1 MAELSKF
8 YQVTNQIMLEYIANQ
23 YDDTSETPNEKEVNY
38 TIYTGKDGNVYYT
51 EKPQDI
57 DDRYSNGQYFI
68 KFPDESQSE
77 YTFVGLEKESTEVL
91 DSSGNNVGIKN
102 TKSYVYDNS
111 KLLNIKDN
119 TETYEEHTGKMH
131 YDKIRLHFIYGFTL
145 DRLAGITLQVKTNSR
160 YLAPQQKYYPNSNSY
175 KMFDDKNNPIFETQ
189 SVVVNDLEE
198 VLTSPFD
205 VQSAYAR
212 NSAEEIGVE
221 KLVQDY
227 TDFYLL
233 DIFFPK
239 ECLILHNVVKWH
251 KTPIYQNGSFYDRY
265 IEFLVPSAY
274 YMSLSKNSYSVSSKY
289 GHGKLYKEV
298 KYELSQ
304 SKYNI
309 NEETMQKENYDST
322 TIIKE
327 ENKKVVSWYGK
338 IPENNNGRELEYQ
351 ILADPT
357 LIVNFATVSEENLT
371 SVDPQIY
378 SSKFHQDPINT
389 ITLKYKSNSDY
400 FNVMLYEDTDNKEI
414 VYYPVYG
421 EGNKAKELTPDI
433 MHRIENGKIP
443 LVSEGF
449 YDNLS
454 GADIDAFVQTYGQ
467 DACKWVIYNEVSVTY
482 KYRQITRILETH
494 DEDDTI
500 DIMESFTNIIDYGK
514 HDQNVEGSFW
524 KCRFTPKPKIQ
535 NNMVC
540 NSICISYTCRLV
552 NRLTSVEAIRTATM
566 TIPYGQVQL
575 YMSSRSIIN
584 NIVTYKVVNQ
594 IKKDSVQQ
602 TVKYKESQPKIIRS
616 YYDAT
621 NITIKDMN
629 DSNLYTQGQM
639 TLKLKHSS
647 TNYVFRL
654 FNLNDDNIRIPYD
667 LTGPFRYYL
676 VFPSNDGN
684 KIKIK
689 PNGDSNALNLGIG
702 QIVFYIS
709 EQNVKRIMNVSSTD
723 RYFAIVTDSDNNDSN
738 QSTLY
743 EGKVEYYS

>member
-1 MAELSKF
+1 MAELSKY

-23 YDDTSETPNEKEVNY
+23 FDDVSEQSNEKEVNY

-57 DDRYSNGQYFI
+57 EERYSNGQYFI
-68 KFPDESQSE
+68 KFPDESQSD
-77 YTFVGLEKESTEVL
+77 YTFVGLEKENQNKEV
-91 DSSGNNVGIKN
+91 SINKAYTYGNE
-102 TKSYVYDNS
+102 
-111 KLLNIKDN
+111 KLLNFKEN
-119 TETYEEHTGKMH
+119 TQSYKNHTGTMH

-145 DRLAGITLQVKTNSR
+145 DRLAGITLQVKTNAR
-160 YLAPQQKYYPNSNSY
+160 YLAPQQKLHPNSNTY
-175 KMFDDKNNPIFETQ
+175 KMFDENDNPVFETEY
-189 SVVVNDLEE
+189 VLLNDLEE
-198 VLTSPFD
+198 VVDLRNQIA
-205 VQSAYAR
+205 VQNAYAR
-212 NSAEEIGVE
+212 GSQEIEVE
-221 KLVQDY
+221 KLVYDY

-251 KTPIYQNGSFYDRY
+251 KTPIYQNGRFYDRY

-274 YMSLSKNSYSVSSKY
+274 YMSLGDDNNKKVYSVESPY
-289 GHGKLYKEV
+289 GHGQLLKQTSEIKITQNDETKTKE
-298 KYELSQ
+298 
-304 SKYNI
+304 
-309 NEETMQKENYDST
+309 
-322 TIIKE
+322 
-327 ENKKVVSWYGK
+327 VVSWYGK
-338 IPENNNGRELEYQ
+338 IPTNLNTLDSTGNIQSDNERTLEYQ
-351 ILADPT
+351 ILSDPT
-357 LIVNFATVSEENLT
+357 LIINFATVSEENLT
-371 SVDPQIY
+371 SINPQIY
-378 SSKFHQDPINT
+378 SSTFHQDPINT

-400 FNVMLYEDTDNKEI
+400 FNVRLYEDQDNKQV

-421 EGNKAKELTPDI
+421 EGNKAKELTPEI
-433 MHRIENGKIP
+433 FARIESGEIP
-443 LVSEGF
+443 LVSEAF

-454 GADIDAFVQTYGQ
+454 NTDIDTFVQTYG
-467 DACKWVIYNEVSVTY
+467 DNACKWVIYNEVSVTY
-482 KYRQITRILETH
+482 KYRPVTRLLETYT
-494 DEDDTI
+494 EDDTI
-500 DIMESFTNIIDYGK
+500 DVMESFTNIIDYGK
-514 HDQNVEGSFW
+514 HDQSIEGNFW
-524 KCRFTPKPKIQ
+524 RCSFTPKPQIR

-540 NSICISYTCRLV
+540 NSICFSYTCRLV

-566 TIPYGQVQL
+566 TIPYNNVQL
-575 YMSSRSIIN
+575 YMSSRSVIN

-594 IKKDSVQQ
+594 IKKQDVQQ
-602 TVKYKESQPKIIRS
+602 TVQYKESQPKIIRS

-709 EQNVKRIMNVSSTD
+709 EENVKRIMNVSSTD

>member
-8 YQVTNQIMLEYIANQ
+8 YQVTSQIMLEYIANQ
-23 YDDTSETPNEKEVNY
+23 YDDESETANEKEINY
-38 TIYTGKDGNVYYT
+38 TIYIGKDGNVYYT
-51 EKPQDI
+51 EKPQGI
-57 DDRYSNGQYFI
+57 DNRYSNGQYFI

-77 YTFVGLEKESTEVL
+77 YTFVGLEKQKQ
-91 DSSGNNVGIKN
+91 NNDDVTSN
-102 TKSYVYDNS
+102 KSYVYDNS
-111 KLLNIKDN
+111 NLLNISNN
-119 TETYEEHTGKMH
+119 TESYKEHTGKMH

-145 DRLAGITLQVKTNSR
+145 DRLAGISLQVKTNSR
-160 YLAPQQKYYPNSNSY
+160 YLTPLQKYYPNSNTY
-175 KMFDDKNNPIFETQ
+175 KMFDENNNPVFESQ
-189 SVVVNDLEE
+189 HILVNDLEE
-198 VLTSPFD
+198 VVTSPFD
-205 VQSAYAR
+205 FKSLNEKNTTQDIEA
-212 NSAEEIGVE
+212 E
-221 KLVQDY
+221 KLIYDY

-239 ECLILHNVVKWH
+239 ECLILHNVVHWH

-274 YMSLSKNSYSVSSKY
+274 YMSLNENDYSVESPY
-289 GHGKLYKEV
+289 GHGKLYK
-298 KYELSQ
+298 Y
-304 SKYNI
+304 
-309 NEETMQKENYDST
+309 TDENG
-322 TIIKE
+322 KP
-327 ENKKVVSWYGK
+327 NFYGK
-338 IPENNNGRELEYQ
+338 VPSKINTLDSSGNIQTDNKRILEYQ
-351 ILADPT
+351 ILQDPT

-371 SVDPQIY
+371 SIDPQIY
-378 SSKFHQDPINT
+378 SSTFHLDPINT
-389 ITLKYKSNSDY
+389 IALKYKSNSDY
-400 FNVMLYEDTDNKEI
+400 FNIRLYKDIDNKEI

-421 EGNKAKELTPDI
+421 EGNKVQELTPSI
-433 MHRIENGKIP
+433 MNRIENGEIP
-443 LVSEGF
+443 IVSEGF

-454 GADIDAFVQTYGQ
+454 GADIETFVQTYGEN
-467 DACKWVIYNEVSVTY
+467 ACKWVIYNEISVTY
-482 KYRQITRILETH
+482 KYNHITRLLESH
-494 DEDDTI
+494 NEDDTI
-500 DIMESFTNIIDYGK
+500 DVLDSFSNIIDYSK
-514 HDQNVEGSFW
+514 HNQEIEGSFW
-524 KCRFTPKPKIQ
+524 KCRFTPKPKIK

-566 TIPYGQVQL
+566 TIPYEYVQL
-575 YMSSRSIIN
+575 YMSQRSVIN

-594 IKKDSVQQ
+594 IKKQDVQQ
-602 TVKYKESQPKIIRS
+602 TVKYKETQPKIIRS

-654 FNLNDDNIRIPYD
+654 FNLNDDNIRVPYD

-709 EQNVKRIMNVSSTD
+709 EENVKRIMNVSSTD

-743 EGKVEYYS
+743 EGKVDYYS

>member
-38 TIYTGKDGNVYYT
+38 TIYTGKDGNAYYT

-77 YTFVGLEKESTEVL
+77 YTFVGLEKNDKQYKVL
-91 DSSGNNVGIKN
+91 DSSTKKLVYTGIKSDKAY
-102 TKSYVYDNS
+102 TYDNND
-111 KLLNIKDN
+111 LLNFKDN
-119 TETYEEHTGKMH
+119 TEAYENHTGKMH

-145 DRLAGITLQVKTNSR
+145 DRLAGISLQVKTNAR

-175 KMFDDKNNPIFETQ
+175 KMFDENNNPVFETQ
-189 SVVVNDLEE
+189 HVYVDNNEEIIKNKPVVL
-198 VLTSPFD
+198 
-205 VQSAYAR
+205 QSAYA
-212 NSAEEIGVE
+212 NNNINDIEVE
-221 KLVQDY
+221 KLVYDY

-251 KTPIYQNGSFYDRY
+251 KTPIYQNGRFYDRY

-274 YMSLSKNSYSVSSKY
+274 YMSLNTQPYSVESPY
-289 GHGKLYKEV
+289 GHGQIITE
-298 KYELSQ
+298 YEYIEG
-304 SKYNI
+304 SK
-309 NEETMQKENYDST
+309 KP
-322 TIIKE
+322 
-327 ENKKVVSWYGK
+327 VAWYGK
-338 IPENNNGRELEYQ
+338 VPSKINTLDSEGNIQSDNKRILDYQ
-351 ILADPT
+351 ILEDPT

-400 FNVMLYEDTDNKEI
+400 FNVRLYEDTDNKEI

-433 MHRIENGKIP
+433 MNRIENGEIP

-449 YDNLS
+449 YDNLTNS
-454 GADIDAFVQTYGQ
+454 DIDSFVQTYGQ
-467 DACKWVIYNEVSVTY
+467 DAYKWVIYNEVSVTY
-482 KYRQITRILETH
+482 KYRQITRILEVH

-500 DIMESFTNIIDYGK
+500 DVMESFTNIIDYGK
-514 HDQNVEGSFW
+514 HDFNVEGSFW
-524 KCRFTPKPKIQ
+524 KCNFTPKLKIQ

-540 NSICISYTCRLV
+540 NSISISYTCRLI

-566 TIPYGQVQL
+566 TIPYEQVQL
-575 YMSSRSIIN
+575 YMSPKSIIN

-654 FNLNDDNIRIPYD
+654 FNLNEDNIRIPYD

-709 EQNVKRIMNVSSTD
+709 EENVKRIMNVSSTD

>member
-23 YDDTSETPNEKEVNY
+23 YDDTSETPNEKKVNY

-57 DDRYSNGQYFI
+57 DERYSNGQYFI

-77 YTFVGLEKESTEVL
+77 YTFVGLDKISTEVL
-91 DSSGNNVGIKN
+91 DASGNNASIKN
-102 TKSYVYDNS
+102 NKAYVYDNS
-111 KLLNIKDN
+111 NLLNIKDN
-119 TETYEEHTGKMH
+119 TEAYEEHTGKMH

-175 KMFDDKNNPIFETQ
+175 KMFDEENNPVFETQ
-189 SVVVNDLEE
+189 HVVVNDLEE
-198 VLTSPFD
+198 VLTSQFD

-212 NSAEEIGVE
+212 NSAEEIEVE
-221 KLVQDY
+221 KLVYDY

-251 KTPIYQNGSFYDRY
+251 KTPIYQNGRFYDRY

-274 YMSLSKNSYSVSSKY
+274 YMSLSKNSYSVQSQY
-289 GHGKLYKEV
+289 GHGKLYCGE
-298 KYELSQ
+298 
-304 SKYNI
+304 
-309 NEETMQKENYDST
+309 
-322 TIIKE
+322 KE
-327 ENKKVVSWYGK
+327 EQQENGETKKVINFYGK
-338 IPENNNGRELEYQ
+338 VPSKINILDATGNIQSDNKRTLEYQ
-351 ILADPT
+351 ILSDPT

-400 FNVMLYEDTDNKEI
+400 FNVRLYEDTDNKEV

-433 MHRIENGKIP
+433 MSRVENGEIP

-449 YDNLS
+449 YDSLS
-454 GADIDAFVQTYGQ
+454 VSDIDSFVQTYGENT
-467 DACKWVIYNEVSVTY
+467 CKWVIYNEVSVTY
-482 KYRQITRILETH
+482 KYKQITRILETH
-494 DEDDTI
+494 DEDNTI
-500 DIMESFTNIIDYGK
+500 DVMESFTNIIDYGK
-514 HDQNVEGSFW
+514 HDPDVEGSFW

-552 NRLTSVEAIRTATM
+552 NRLTSTEAIRTATL
-566 TIPYGQVQL
+566 TIPYNNVQL
-575 YMSSRSIIN
+575 YMSSRSVIN

-594 IKKDSVQQ
+594 IKKQDVQQ

-654 FNLNDDNIRIPYD
+654 FNLNEDNIRIPYD

-709 EQNVKRIMNVSSTD
+709 EENVKRIMNVSSTD

>member
-23 YDDTSETPNEKEVNY
+23 YDDESEIANEKEINY

-51 EKPQDI
+51 EKPQEI

-68 KFPDESQSE
+68 KFPDESQSD
-77 YTFVGLEKESTEVL
+77 YTFVGLQKIDNQYK
-91 DSSGNNVGIKN
+91 DSSGDIGVKKN
-102 TKSYVYDNS
+102 DAYVYDNS
-111 KLLNIKDN
+111 KLLNMEDN
-119 TETYEEHTGKMH
+119 TETYKEHTGKMH

-145 DRLAGITLQVKTNSR
+145 DRLAGISLQVKTNAR
-160 YLAPQQKYYPNSNSY
+160 YLTPQQKYYPNSNTY
-175 KMFDDKNNPIFETQ
+175 KMFDENKNPVFESQ
-189 SVVVNDLEE
+189 HILANDLDE
-198 VLTSPFD
+198 VLTSPFE
-205 VQSAYAR
+205 VQSAYAK
-212 NSAEEIGVE
+212 NSAQDIEVE
-221 KLVQDY
+221 RLIYDY

-251 KTPIYQNGSFYDRY
+251 KTPIYKNGSFYDRY

-274 YMSLSKNSYSVSSKY
+274 YMSLSKNDYSVESQY
-289 GHGKLYKEV
+289 GHGKLYKQTANIKDENG
-298 KYELSQ
+298 
-304 SKYNI
+304 NI
-309 NEETMQKENYDST
+309 NKT
-322 TIIKE
+322 TTF
-327 ENKKVVSWYGK
+327 YGK
-338 IPENNNGRELEYQ
+338 VPSKINTLDSAGNLQSDNKRILEYQ
-351 ILADPT
+351 ILSDPT

-371 SVDPQIY
+371 SIDPQIY
-378 SSKFHQDPINT
+378 SSTFHLDPINT
-389 ITLKYKSNSDY
+389 IALKYKSTSDY
-400 FNVMLYEDTDNKEI
+400 FNIRLYNDIDNKEI

-421 EGNKAKELTPDI
+421 EGNNAKELTPSI
-433 MHRIENGKIP
+433 MNRIETGEIP
-443 LVSEGF
+443 IVSEGF
-449 YDNLS
+449 NDNLS
-454 GADIDAFVQTYGQ
+454 GADIESFIQTYGE
-467 DACKWVIYNEVSVTY
+467 DARKWIIYNEISITY
-482 KYRQITRILETH
+482 KYNPITIILESNN
-494 DEDDTI
+494 EDNTVDVLETF
-500 DIMESFTNIIDYGK
+500 SNIIDYSK
-514 HDQNVEGSFW
+514 HNQEIEGSFW
-524 KCRFTPKPKIQ
+524 KCRFTPKPKIK

-552 NRLTSVEAIRTATM
+552 NRLTSIEVIRTATM
-566 TIPYGQVQL
+566 TIPYGDVQL
-575 YMSSRSIIN
+575 YMSSRSSIIN
-584 NIVTYKVVNQ
+584 KIVTYKVVNQ
-594 IKKDSVQQ
+594 IKKQDVQQ

-654 FNLNDDNIRIPYD
+654 FNLNDDNIRVPYD

-676 VFPSNDGN
+676 VFPSNNGN

-709 EQNVKRIMNVSSTD
+709 EENVKKIMNVSSTD